1 MNEIKIP
8 FADPKADYLAQKI
21 EIDAAIQTALAN
33 GSYILGPEV
42 KSFEENF
49 ASFVGLSN
57 CISVNSGTDALVLA
71 LKALG
76 VAPGDEVIT
85 VSQTAV
91 ATVAAI
97 ELAGATPVLADIDP
111 QSYTLNPSL
120 LPGLISKKTKA
131 IIPVHLYG
139 HPADMPAIM
148 AIACQHQI
156 AVVED
161 CAQAHGAKIKGQMV
175 GSFGDIACFSFYPTK
190 NLGAIGDGG
199 AVLTNNSELAHK
211 LRILRE
217 YGWEE
222 RYVSKIAGINSRLD
236 ELQAAILNV
245 KLADLAAK
253 NQRRREI
260 AAIYQENLANSG
272 LILPLAKPGVEHVY
286 HLYVVQ
292 SSDREKLRVDLKNE
306 GIGSG
311 IHYPLA
317 VHQQAAYFERLR
329 GFEALPVTENLVPK
343 ILSLPMYPQLTDEQV
358 KYVCTAVLKVFR
370 E

>member
-8 FADPKADYLAQKI
+8 FADPKADYLAQKV
-21 EIDAAIQTALAN
+21 EIDAAIQAALSN
-33 GSYILGPEV
+33 GFYILGPEV
-42 KSFEENF
+42 KTFEENF
-49 ASFVGLSN
+49 AKFVGLSD
-57 CISVNSGTDALVLA
+57 CISVNSGTDALILA

-76 VAPGDEVIT
+76 VMPGDEVIT

-111 QSYTLNPSL
+111 QSYTLNPAL
-120 LPGLISKKTKA
+120 LPGLINEKTKA

-148 AIACQHQI
+148 AIARQHQI

-161 CAQAHGAKIKGQMV
+161 CAQAHGAKINGRMV
-175 GSFGDIACFSFYPTK
+175 GSFGDMACFSFYPTK

-199 AVLTNNSELAHK
+199 AVLTHNSELAHK

-222 RYVSKIAGINSRLD
+222 RYVSKIAGMNSRLD
-236 ELQAAILNV
+236 EVQAAILNI
-245 KLADLAAK
+245 KLAELAAK

-260 AAIYQENLANSG
+260 AAIYQESLANSG
-272 LILPLAKPGVEHVY
+272 LILPLAKPGIEHVY

-292 SSDREKLRVDLKNE
+292 SSDREKLREGLKKE

-317 VHQQAAYFERLR
+317 VHQQAAYCKRLS
-329 GFEALPVTENLVPK
+329 GFNELPVTENLVPK

-358 KYVCTAVLKVFR
+358 QYVCKAILKLV
-370 E
+370 

>member
-21 EIDAAIQTALAN
+21 EIDAAIQAALSN
-33 GSYILGPEV
+33 GFYILGPEV
-42 KSFEENF
+42 KAFEENF
-49 ASFVGLSN
+49 AKFVGLSD
-57 CISVNSGTDALVLA
+57 CVSVNSGTDALILA

-120 LPGLISKKTKA
+120 LPSLISKKTKA

-148 AIACQHQI
+148 AIARQHQI

-161 CAQAHGAKIKGQMV
+161 CAQSHGAKINGQMV

-199 AVLTNNSELAHK
+199 AVLTNNPELGHK

-222 RYVSKIAGINSRLD
+222 RYVSKIAGMNSRLD
-236 ELQAAILNV
+236 EVQAAILNV
-245 KLADLAAK
+245 KLVDLAAK

-272 LILPLAKPGVEHVY
+272 LILPLAKSGVEHVY

-292 SSDREKLRVDLKNE
+292 SSDRERLREELRKE

-317 VHQQAAYFERLR
+317 VHEQAAYRKRLR

-358 KYVCTAVLKVFR
+358 HYVCKAVLKLVR

>member
-21 EIDAAIQTALAN
+21 EIDAAIQAALSN
-33 GSYILGPEV
+33 GFYILGPEV
-42 KSFEENF
+42 KAFEENF
-49 ASFVGLSN
+49 AKFVGLSD
-57 CISVNSGTDALVLA
+57 CVSVNSGTDALILA

-120 LPGLISKKTKA
+120 LPSLISKKTKA

-148 AIACQHQI
+148 AIARQYQI
-156 AVVED
+156 AVIED
-161 CAQAHGAKIKGQMV
+161 CAQAHGAKINGQMV

-199 AVLTNNSELAHK
+199 AVLTNNLELGHK

-222 RYVSKIAGINSRLD
+222 RYVSKIAGMNSRLD
-236 ELQAAILNV
+236 EVQAAILNV
-245 KLADLAAK
+245 KLVDLAAK

-272 LILPLAKPGVEHVY
+272 LILPLAKPGIKHVY

-292 SSDREKLRVDLKNE
+292 SSDRERLREELRKE

-317 VHQQAAYFERLR
+317 VHQQAAYRNRLR
-329 GFEALPVTENLVPK
+329 GCDALPVTENLVPK

-358 KYVCTAVLKVFR
+358 HYVCKAVLKLVR

>member
-1 MNEIKIP
+1 MSAIKIP
-8 FADPKADYLAQKI
+8 FADPKADYLAQKA
-21 EIDAAIQTALAN
+21 EIDAAIQTALSN
-33 GSYILGPEV
+33 GFYILGPEV
-42 KSFEENF
+42 KAFEENF
-49 ASFVGLSN
+49 AKFVGLSD
-57 CISVNSGTDALVLA
+57 CVSVNSGTDALILA

-76 VAPGDEVIT
+76 VSSGDEVIT

-111 QSYTLNPSL
+111 QSYTMNPSL

-148 AIACQHQI
+148 AIARQHQI
-156 AVVED
+156 SVVED
-161 CAQAHGAKIKGQMV
+161 CAQAHGAKINGQMV

-199 AVLTNNSELAHK
+199 AVLTNKPELGHK

-222 RYVSKIAGINSRLD
+222 RYVSKITGMNSRLD
-236 ELQAAILNV
+236 EVQAAILNV
-245 KLADLAAK
+245 KLPSLTAK

-260 AAIYQENLANSG
+260 AAIYQENLDNSG
-272 LILPLAKPGVEHVY
+272 LILPFAKPGVEHVY

-292 SSDREKLRVDLKNE
+292 SSDREKLREHLKKE

-317 VHQQAAYFERLR
+317 VHQQEAYRNRLR
-329 GFEALPVTENLVPK
+329 GCDELPVTESLVPK

-358 KYVCTAVLKVFR
+358 LRVCKSVLKVVR